1 MLLFLWQGGVVLFLL
16 IESIRDIVI
25 IGAGVLMILTFAAL
39 FVFTIVLGLSVR
51 ALLGVVKT
59 LLQEEVNPL
68 LDTTRSTV
76 KKVQGTATFIGENAV
91 TPVVKVY
98 GTVAG
103 AKRAAGVLAGIRG
116 RRKKQES

>member
-1 MLLFLWQGGVVLFLL
+1 MFLL

-25 IGAGVLMILTFAAL
+25 IGAGVLMILTFAAM

-68 LDTTRSTV
+68 LDTTRSTL
-76 KKVQGTATFIGENAV
+76 KQVQGTATFIGENAV
-91 TPVVKVY
+91 KPVVKVY

-103 AKRAAGVLAGIRG
+103 AKRAVGVLSGIRG